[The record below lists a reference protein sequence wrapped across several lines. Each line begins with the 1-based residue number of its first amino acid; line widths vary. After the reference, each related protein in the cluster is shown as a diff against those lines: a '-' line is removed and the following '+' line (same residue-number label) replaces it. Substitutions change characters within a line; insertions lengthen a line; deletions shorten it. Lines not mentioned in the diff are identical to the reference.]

1 MVVEKAERVRVA
13 LAGQLDERDQAA
25 PVRLALLGGSR
36 LAVVVVRP
44 SGAAGGRARA
54 SARPTLGDGGL
65 GEQHEGAA
73 DPGDLWI
80 E

>member
-1 MVVEKAERVRVA
+1 MVVEEAEGVRVA

-25 PVRLALLGGSR
+25 AVGLALLGGGG
-36 LAVVVVRP
+36 LAVVVVGARRRRP
-44 SGAAGGRARA
+44 SG
-54 SARPTLGDGGL
+54 TLGPALGDRGL